1 MGFVLFIKSCT
12 IIFLIWFVLYL
23 IISQIKYYSEPEKD
37 IFSSGEAKDVIIER
51 SNGMKEEI
59 TKVHM
64 RVQGKWV
71 EMPNIE
77 GVLKI
82 DKDGYIIDS
91 YVREKKNKEEK
102 DMREIKPGDKVE
114 IVSDYDEDFDNDEI
128 IGSIY
133 TVKDIGTVPRI
144 GKEYAVFEETTD
156 KHYLF
161 NCKLVDEK
169 EKQFTKSDLK
179 SGDMVELRNGEIYIF
194 IKDAKRKQYDN
205 PTDIFMGVN
214 SYRCI
219 PFSHYNDNL
228 LNSKEGK
235 SYDIMKI
242 SDGFYISNIF
252 REYPSDTFK
261 TPNWVWE
268 REETEEMTL
277 EEVCKELGRDIKIV
291 KEH

>member
-1 MGFVLFIKSCT
+1 MDIILFNTILFIISC
-12 IIFLIWFVLYL
+12 IVILSILCLFSWVIEDNYL
-23 IISQIKYYSEPEKD
+23 KPKQDMS
-37 IFSSGEAKDVIIER
+37 SSGEAKDFIIER

-59 TKVHM
+59 TKVCI
-64 RVQGKWV
+64 RVQGEWV
-71 EMPNIE
+71 EIPNIE
-77 GVLKI
+77 GVRKI
-82 DKDGYIIDS
+82 DKDGHIIDS
-91 YVREKKNKEEK
+91 YIRKKENKEEK
-102 DMREIKPGDKVE
+102 DMREIKKGDKVK
-114 IVSDYDEDFDNDEI
+114 IISDIDEDFDN
-128 IGSIY
+128 
-133 TVKDIGTVPRI
+133 
-144 GKEYAVFEETTD
+144 
-156 KHYLF
+156 
-161 NCKLVDEK
+161 

-179 SGDMVELRNGEIYIF
+179 AGDMVELRNGEIYIF

-235 SYDIMKI
+235 SYDIMKV

-252 REYPSDTFK
+252 RAYPSDTFK
-261 TPNWVWE
+261 TPDWVWE
-268 REETEEMTL
+268 REKTEEMTL